1 VHNHRGMSALE
12 QRPIVIAPSSGW
24 RPIDLREVWEY
35 RELLAIF
42 VWRDIKVRYRQT
54 LLGVVW
60 VVAQPLLTALIFTV
74 LFNRMAKIDAGNVPY
89 SLFIMV
95 GLVPW
100 SFFSAGVSASGN
112 SLIGS
117 SHLISKVYFP
127 RVIVP
132 AASVLSG
139 FVDMVVTVALVV
151 VMTLVYRVG
160 LGPQILFLPLAIA
173 VAAVFAFGVGL
184 WLSALNVEYRDVR
197 VVIPFLL
204 QLWMYATPVVY
215 PLHVVPERYRW
226 IAAINPMTGIVET
239 FRAAMLGGAVPWSA
253 LGYSVAVTLM
263 VLVSGA
269 YYFRRMERLFA
280 DVL

>member
-1 VHNHRGMSALE
+1 MSAVE
-12 QRPIVIAPSSGW
+12 QRPILIAPSSGW

-35 RELLAIF
+35 RELLFIL

-54 LLGVVW
+54 FLGVLW
-60 VVAQPLLTALIFTV
+60 VVAQPLLTAMIFTV
-74 LFNRMAKIDAGNVPY
+74 LFNRVAHIDAGPGVPY
-89 SLFIMV
+89 SLFVMV

-100 SFFSAGVSASGN
+100 SFFASGVSASSN

-139 FVDMVVTVALVV
+139 FVDMAVTLALVV
-151 VMTLVYRVG
+151 VMTIVYRAGVP
-160 LGPQILFLPLAIA
+160 PQIVLLPVA
-173 VAAVFAFGVGL
+173 VVVCALFAFGVGL

-197 VVIPFLL
+197 VVIPFML

-215 PLHVVPERYRW
+215 PLRVVPEKYRW
-226 IAAINPMTGIVET
+226 IALINPMTSVVET
-239 FRAAMLGGAVPWSA
+239 FRAVMLGGDIPWLQ
-253 LGYSVAVTLM
+253 LGYATAVI
-263 VLVSGA
+263 LVILITGA

>member
-1 VHNHRGMSALE
+1 MSAVE
-12 QRPIVIAPSSGW
+12 QRPILIAPSSGW

-35 RELLAIF
+35 RELLGIF
-42 VWRDIKVRYRQT
+42 VWRDVKVRYRQT
-54 LLGVVW
+54 ILGVLW
-60 VVAQPLLTALIFTV
+60 VVAQPLITALIFTL
-74 LFNRMAKIDAGNVPY
+74 LFNRVAKIDAGGVPY
-89 SLFIMV
+89 SLFVMV
-95 GLVPW
+95 ALVPW
-100 SFFSAGVSASGN
+100 SFFSAGVTASSN

-139 FVDMVVTVALVV
+139 FVDMFVTVALVI
-151 VMTLVYRVG
+151 VMALVYRAG
-160 LGPQILFLPLAIA
+160 IGPQIVFLPLAIA
-173 VAAVFAFGVGL
+173 VCALFAFGAGL

-226 IAAINPMTGIVET
+226 IAMINPLTPIVET
-239 FRAAMLGGAVPWSA
+239 FRAAMLGGAVPWGA
-253 LGYSVAVTLM
+253 LGYSLAFTLV
-263 VLVSGA
+263 VLVTGA
-269 YYFRRMERLFA
+269 FYFRRMERLFA

>member
-1 VHNHRGMSALE
+1 MSAVE
-12 QRPIVIAPSSGW
+12 PRPIVIAPSSGW
-24 RPIDLREVWEY
+24 RSIDLREVWEY
-35 RELLAIF
+35 RELLFIL

-54 LLGVVW
+54 LLGVLW

-74 LFNRMAKIDAGNVPY
+74 LFNRVAKIDAGAGVPY
-89 SLFIMV
+89 SLFVMV
-95 GLVPW
+95 ALVPW
-100 SFFSAGVSASGN
+100 SFFASGVSASGN

-117 SHLISKVYFP
+117 AHLISKVYFP

-139 FVDMVVTVALVV
+139 FVDMAVTLALVI
-151 VMTLVYRVG
+151 VMSVVYRAGVP
-160 LGPQILFLPLAIA
+160 PQIVFLPVAIIVCA
-173 VAAVFAFGVGL
+173 LFAFGIGL

-215 PLHVVPERYRW
+215 PLRVVPEKYRW
-226 IAAINPMTGIVET
+226 VALINPMTAIVEA
-239 FRAAMLGGAVPWSA
+239 FRAVMLGGAIPWLQ
-253 LGYSVAVTLM
+253 LGYSVAVM
-263 VLVSGA
+263 AVVLVSGA
-269 YYFRRMERLFA
+269 FYFRRMERLFA

>member
-1 VHNHRGMSALE
+1 MSALE
-12 QRPIVIAPSSGW
+12 QQPIVIAPSSGW
-24 RPIDLREVWEY
+24 RPIDLREVLEY
-35 RELLAIF
+35 RELLAIL

-54 LLGVVW
+54 LLGVLW

-74 LFNRMAKIDAGNVPY
+74 LFNRVAKIDAGGVPY
-89 SLFIMV
+89 SLFVMV
-95 GLVPW
+95 ALVPW
-100 SFFSAGVSASGN
+100 SFFAAGVGASSN

-117 SHLISKVYFP
+117 AHLISKVYFP

-132 AASVLSG
+132 AASVVSG
-139 FVDMVVTVALVV
+139 FVDMAVTFGLVV

-160 LGPQILFLPLAIA
+160 VTPQIALLPVAILICALFS
-173 VAAVFAFGVGL
+173 FGIGL

-215 PLHVVPERYRW
+215 PLRVIPERYRW
-226 IAAINPMTGIVET
+226 IATANPMTGVVET
-239 FRAAMLGGAVPWSA
+239 FRAAMLGGPIPWSG
-253 LGYSVAVTLM
+253 LGYSAAVMLV
-263 VLVSGA
+263 VLIGGA